1 MTKKNPMGK
10 QATPPG
16 SELPASAAAS
26 GPSETVCG
34 ALRDDP
40 VPSGAVISDDLER
53 QLPAYEPDDGP
64 LTDAQMDLIRQMVAQ
79 GKYRPTRSLFL
90 DLENEIW
97 PPDAD

>member
-1 MTKKNPMGK
+1 MAK
-10 QATPPG
+10 QAAQPG
-16 SELPASAAAS
+16 SELPASTAGSGAS
-26 GPSETVCG
+26 EIACG
-34 ALRDDP
+34 ALGDDN
-40 VPSGAVISDDLER
+40 VPSGAVITGHSDR

-64 LTDAQMDLIRQMVAQ
+64 LTDAQMDLIRLMVPQ